1 MGGDSY
7 SGLGIQFSK
16 SQEAGEVVAQWLLS
30 GGLSVSASTHMV
42 THNCSSSSRA
52 SDALFCAQWAH
63 NVHVDE
69 IDTLKKNTLS
79 SGGRPGPALPLTWT
93 PDEGIF
99 EVYWKHRVQELL

>member
-1 MGGDSY
+1 MCVKANKLVSASPFGGGGDSY

-16 SQEAGEVVAQWLLS
+16 SQEVGEVVAQWLLS

-69 IDTLKKNTLS
+69 IDTFKKKHFKLWGEAWPCPSPNLD
-79 SGGRPGPALPLTWT
+79 PG
-93 PDEGIF
+93 
-99 EVYWKHRVQELL
+99 